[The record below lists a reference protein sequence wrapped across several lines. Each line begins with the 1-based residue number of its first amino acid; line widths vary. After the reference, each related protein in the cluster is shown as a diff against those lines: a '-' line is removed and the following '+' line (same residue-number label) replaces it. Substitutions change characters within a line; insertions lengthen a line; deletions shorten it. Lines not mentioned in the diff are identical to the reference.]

1 MYNQLCT
8 IVEACIKLQINVV
21 FGSTFFYV
29 AKVTII
35 CIRRFSQI
43 WQQAKYN
50 KKFLKKKFKHLFYI
64 FGSSLTCTM
73 SRNLACIW

>member
-1 MYNQLCT
+1 MYDQLCT

-35 CIRRFSQI
+35 YIPRFSQI
-43 WQQAKYN
+43 WHQAKYN
-50 KKFLKKKFKHLFYI
+50 KKFLKKI
-64 FGSSLTCTM
+64 F
-73 SRNLACIW
+73 